1 MEKRDPLLEF
11 DLDCESDDVI
21 EFSGTV
27 SEEARLDR
35 ANRINKIIIIPLI
48 ILEIIYIALIVW
60 LSLQKFYEY
69 LAIFIPLAVIG
80 VIVIVMMYLPIV
92 NTKLW
97 YAEYLTSPITITINN
112 GKIINSYFV
121 KSRLVSG
128 TKSLS
133 RVKKVIDAGEWYY
146 IIFKFG
152 DIGNSW
158 ICQKNLL
165 TQGTIED
172 FEKLFETKIVRK

>member
-1 MEKRDPLLEF
+1 MDKNETLLEF
-11 DLDCESDDVI
+11 DSDGDNNDII

-35 ANRINKIIIIPLI
+35 TNRINKIIIIPLI
-48 ILEIIYIALIVW
+48 TLEIIYIALIVW

-80 VIVIVMMYLPIV
+80 VVAIVMMYLPIV

-97 YAEYLTSPITITINN
+97 YAEYLTLPFTITINN
-112 GKIINSYFV
+112 GNIINSYFE
-121 KSRLVSG
+121 KSGLVFG

-146 IIFKFG
+146 VIFRFG

-172 FEKLFETKIVRK
+172 FEKLFENKIVRK

>member
-1 MEKRDPLLEF
+1 M
-11 DLDCESDDVI
+11 I
-21 EFSGTV
+21 EFNGTV

-35 ANRINKIIIIPLI
+35 MKRINKIVI
-48 ILEIIYIALIVW
+48 
-60 LSLQKFYEY
+60 
-69 LAIFIPLAVIG
+69 IPLAVLMLFCIAAIVWISLEKAFELFAIFVPLA
-80 VIVIVMMYLPIV
+80 VIDIIIIIMMYVPFV

-97 YAEYLTSPITITINN
+97 YSEYLALPITITINN
-112 GKIINSYFV
+112 GKIINSFFEE
-121 KSRLVSG
+121 SRLVSG
-128 TKSLS
+128 SKFIS
-133 RVKKVIDAGEWYY
+133 RVKRVIDAGEWYY

-172 FEKLFETKIVRK
+172 FEKLFEGKIVRK